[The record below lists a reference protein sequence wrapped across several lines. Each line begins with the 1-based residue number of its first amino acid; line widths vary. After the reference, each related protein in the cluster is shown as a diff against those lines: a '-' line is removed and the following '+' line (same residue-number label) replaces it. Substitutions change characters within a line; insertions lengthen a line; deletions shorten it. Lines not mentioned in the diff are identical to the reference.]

1 MMVACSAACSAEPKP
16 PSGAD
21 SGMSLAE
28 VGEALIGVWRSKA
41 PPSGGSW
48 TDEGCRITEWIECD
62 LVEFV
67 LNGWTEQLPDQQLY
81 AAGPPPWDQAEM
93 FGTWFRA
100 RCPLDWGVGQVGEV
114 ARRRDYGGGA
124 YLNDDAG
131 QPIIYFRGFYPGNIN
146 AQAAQSIRCE
156 VSAFDELECGW
167 APNSELGYDVDPT
180 DRLVLERADPATEA
194 PLCDELLER
203 YLLSTRSPPPWHER

>member
-41 PPSGGSW
+41 PPAGGSW
-48 TDEGCRITEWIECD
+48 TDEGCRLTEWIECD
-62 LVEFV
+62 LVE
-67 LNGWTEQLPDQQLY
+67 LSILEWGALGRILY
-81 AAGPPPWDQAEM
+81 ANGPAWAGEPM
-93 FGTWFRA
+93 FIGSWFRA
-100 RCPLDWGVGQVGEV
+100 RCAVGWREEEV
-114 ARRRDYGGGA
+114 AEVVRRRPYGA
-124 YLNDDAG
+124 TVQLRMNDHLQSAVLVAEDWF
-131 QPIIYFRGFYPGNIN
+131 PSNPT
-146 AQAAQSIRCE
+146 AAATQNIRCRL
-156 VSAFDELECGW
+156 SNPDELNCRW
-167 APNSELGYDVDPT
+167 APNSELGEGVDPA